1 MLTHGGRP
9 QARGKPPGDLAGQ
22 IPIGT
27 QTSFAAW
34 PHRFRPLVGARAVS
48 YSLSDEPLSYE
59 MSTSSSPLPSDEN
72 KEATDLDSVASWTP
86 ALYRM
91 NLMVVLTMLLLM
103 MATMMMMVRM
113 MMMIMMMTQE
123 VFLVCCTAGMG
134 HCGQD
139 IFYAI
144 ARVPRLTLALTLRR
158 HAGHSSTTLLLLPR
172 SHHHYY

>member
-91 NLMVVLTMLLLM
+91 NFFFFF
-103 MATMMMMVRM
+103 AT
-113 MMMIMMMTQE
+113 TS
-123 VFLVCCTAGMG
+123 
-134 HCGQD
+134 D
-139 IFYAI
+139 
-144 ARVPRLTLALTLRR
+144 
-158 HAGHSSTTLLLLPR
+158 
-172 SHHHYY
+172 